1 MIPTF
6 SGRGR
11 DQQAKHAG
19 GKQAAQ
25 AEDHRAQRALIRG
38 NAHARLQAGRAHR
51 GHAVAD
57 AVEHTSSTRTA
68 MEITTTKASIML
80 SEASYALPPSTKARA
95 CTQHAPSVEVVPVP
109 VRRATHKKWGSHPS
123 AGIVHCGHGGVLFS
137 IAEESSVA
145 KDHRSRTRTTRP
157 RCASSCRARRGESAS
172 KRAPHERS
180 GAERV
185 SDLVSTPRKT
195 RQQSIHPLK
204 HQGIPAA
211 RETRPA
217 KDEATAK
224 TPSARVIK
232 SRARAAQ
239 YAALMD
245 KARAFRVKSILGFWS
260 RAATP
265 GAPAQPPPPL
275 LPPAL
280 PRPPTPPP
288 LPPPPEPQ
296 ASDVPHHTWYAPPY
310 HGIEV
315 SGIPKVRYRPRARQK
330 GIP

>member
-1 MIPTF
+1 
-6 SGRGR
+6 
-11 DQQAKHAG
+11 
-19 GKQAAQ
+19 
-25 AEDHRAQRALIRG
+25 
-38 NAHARLQAGRAHR
+38 
-51 GHAVAD
+51 
-57 AVEHTSSTRTA
+57 
-68 MEITTTKASIML
+68 MEITTTKASITL

-296 ASDVPHHTWYAPPY
+296 ASAAPLTPRQQERAGS
-310 HGIEV
+310 HAKKHSRASPSAGD
-315 SGIPKVRYRPRARQK
+315 SPAGPRAKTHVVRAIA
-330 GIP
+330 GTAAHAPRPAPRGGGGGGATAAAAGDATAVRPLAFCGGAARLLAALCHTHWHCVRG